1 MKEDALD
8 EFLSS
13 IFDTGNEGGLD
24 IVYGSKSELNDE
36 LSEYTSY
43 ETLEDY
49 VADNPKSL
57 NGNLQNLKNKDR
69 DYYVVVIDADDLD
82 IYEDDHF
89 GSQAQEH
96 IVYEYLDVDLEMF
109 IDKLYLPDL

>member
-1 MKEDALD
+1 M
-8 EFLSS
+8 
-13 IFDTGNEGGLD
+13 
-24 IVYGSKSELNDE
+24 NDE

-43 ETLEDY
+43 DSLEDY

-57 NGNLQNLKNKDR
+57 NGNLQTLKNKDNE
-69 DYYVVVIDADDLD
+69 YYVVVIDTDDLD
-82 IYEDDHF
+82 IYEDVPR
-89 GSQAQEH
+89 SQAQEH